1 MRKDIRE
8 KLNETAN
15 LMTTEKWIE
24 FEVAQEYFERDG
36 NIDNYIDKCIKND
49 IDDTSSTCDELY
61 ELFDI
66 NEEDNEEEYELI
78 KYTIKDRY
86 IQILNEYKTNFDLN
100 NQKKK
105 KQSKKYEYTNLISI
119 NCTKPKKFY
128 QSNF

>member
-105 KQSKKYEYTNLISI
+105 TIQKI
-119 NCTKPKKFY
+119 
-128 QSNF
+128 